1 MNASKENAR
10 QASQHF
16 DKIMAGGKVPEKGAY
31 AFIYDFLKA
40 AERKLPSEEA
50 FAKDKMRRKT
60 TMDELVANSNA
71 SELKKEADYQKG
83 YAAKNS

>member
-16 DKIMAGGKVPEKGAY
+16 DAIVQGQPGQPHPKGAL
-31 AFIYDFLKA
+31 AFVHDFLKA

-50 FAKDKMRRKT
+50 FAKDKMRKT
-60 TMDELVANSNA
+60 PA
-71 SELKKEADYQKG
+71 
-83 YAAKNS
+83 